1 MIAPCAKRLLFTG
14 LICVLLCGWG
24 IRSSQAAEA
33 LPDATQPSAALLS
46 VASDGSVL
54 VVLELAVRD
63 TAAVTLL
70 LPAGAIALLDESD
83 TLGRLIERYAVPF
96 ETSEI
101 LEFNGKLDATA
112 IPTLTP
118 YVRSPPAPGKLT
130 QSGSALT
137 VPQAIDGST
146 YTIRVECAGCTDQ
159 WYVPLL
165 QQLPVY
171 APVVVIG
178 SGVATCAGLWR
189 VQAQPDADIGTGYGP
204 GVVTMMI
211 VENTAAIAP
220 CMIGTEQSAAIRA
233 PVRTV
238 TADGTQTL
246 LRVVFCLV
254 AVLFLSISSFYG
266 ALALTK
272 RMHRAVDFR
281 QDKR

>member
-1 MIAPCAKRLLFTG
+1 MIAPRTKKLLFGG
-14 LICVLLCGWG
+14 LIWVLLWGWG
-24 IRSSQAAEA
+24 IRTTHAVDALSGAA
-33 LPDATQPSAALLS
+33 QPSAAVLS
-46 VASDGSVL
+46 VASDGSVV
-54 VVLELAVRD
+54 VVLELSVRD

-70 LPAGAIALLDESD
+70 LPVGAIARIDESD
-83 TLGRLIERYAVPF
+83 TLGRLIERYAVPL

-101 LEFNGKLDATA
+101 LEFNGQLDATA

-118 YVRSPPAPGKLT
+118 YVRSTPGAGNLT
-130 QSGSALT
+130 QSGTMLT
-137 VPQAIDGST
+137 LPQARDGT
-146 YTIRVECAGCTDQ
+146 TVTIRVECVGCTDQ

-165 QQLPVY
+165 HQLPVY

-189 VQAQPDADIGTGYGP
+189 VQAQPDADIGAGYGSR
-204 GVVTMMI
+204 VVTMMI
-211 VENTAAIAP
+211 VENTAGIAP
-220 CMIGTEQSAAIRA
+220 CVIGTEQSAALRP

-281 QDKR
+281 QDNR

>member
-1 MIAPCAKRLLFTG
+1 MIAPRAKRLLFAG
-14 LICVLLCGWG
+14 LICVFLWGLG
-24 IRSSQAAEA
+24 IRSAQAADA
-33 LPDATQPSAALLS
+33 LPGATQTSAALLS

-54 VVLELAVRD
+54 VVLELSVRD
-63 TAAVTLL
+63 TTAVRLL
-70 LPAGAIALLDESD
+70 LPAGAIARRDESD
-83 TLGRLIERYAVPF
+83 TLGRLIERYAVPL
-96 ETSEI
+96 ETSEM

-118 YVRSPPAPGKLT
+118 YVRSPLAPGRLT
-130 QSGSALT
+130 QSGATLT
-137 VPQAIDGST
+137 LPQAIDGST
-146 YTIRVECAGCTDQ
+146 VTIRVECTGCTDQ

-165 QQLPVY
+165 QQLPAY

-189 VQAQPDADIGTGYGP
+189 VQAQPDADIGSGYGP
-204 GVVTMMI
+204 GVVTMMV
-211 VENTAAIAP
+211 VENIAGIAP
-220 CMIGTEQSAAIRA
+220 CMIGTEQSAAIHA

-281 QDKR
+281 QDNR